1 VKQFS
6 LRQRERPWR
15 WCSEIAVAFRFF
27 GAHILARHL
36 LCGSSGAT
44 RRAQLA
50 GHIMNGI
57 DQNWWDHSRI
67 DKVDVNCTN

>member
-1 VKQFS
+1 
-6 LRQRERPWR
+6 
-15 WCSEIAVAFRFF
+15 VAFRFF